1 MAGKTV
7 YDVLIEKCDEAIQ
20 SHTEFL
26 VGGGAK
32 EFPEYREVTGVI
44 RGLTL
49 AKREI
54 LDLLRNQMKEDD
66 DD

>member
-1 MAGKTV
+1 MAKTV
-7 YDVLIEKCDEAIQ
+7 FDVLIEKCDEHIQ
-20 SHTEFL
+20 SHSEFL
-26 VGGGAK
+26 VSGGAK
-32 EFPEYREVTGVI
+32 EFPEYKEVTGVI

>member
-1 MAGKTV
+1 MAKTV
-7 YDVLIEKCDEAIQ
+7 FDVLVQKCDEHIQ

-26 VGGGAK
+26 AGGGAK
-32 EFPEYREVTGVI
+32 EFPEYKEVVGVI

-54 LDLLRNQMKEDD
+54 LDLLRNQLKEDD